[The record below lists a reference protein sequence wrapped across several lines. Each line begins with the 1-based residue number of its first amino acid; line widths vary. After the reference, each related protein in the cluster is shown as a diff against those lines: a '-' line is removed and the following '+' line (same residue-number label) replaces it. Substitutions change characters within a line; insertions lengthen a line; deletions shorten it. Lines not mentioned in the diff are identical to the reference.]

1 MVNHHPMDAALVL
14 ILEQVRELF
23 FKNGVRSVCMEA
35 IATAL
40 NLSRRQLNHHFTN
53 KNRLV
58 EKLLELERQNF
69 EIIFDQHNFEG
80 VNAIDIL
87 LIVSRDVGER
97 FRDVSPSMTYDL
109 KKYYPEIYHKHVDER
124 IEFIY
129 QKIQINL
136 QKGISQGMYRDD
148 LSVELIARLYIR
160 RLIDLHNPDFFPAD
174 KFSFQTLFEVMFDNF
189 IRGIAKP
196 EGITYY
202 EKQRKKFNF
211 NQFI

>member
-1 MVNHHPMDAALVL
+1 
-14 ILEQVRELF
+14 
-23 FKNGVRSVCMEA
+23 
-35 IATAL
+35 
-40 NLSRRQLNHHFTN
+40 
-53 KNRLV
+53 
-58 EKLLELERQNF
+58 
-69 EIIFDQHNFEG
+69 
-80 VNAIDIL
+80 
-87 LIVSRDVGER
+87 
-97 FRDVSPSMTYDL
+97 
-109 KKYYPEIYHKHVDER
+109 
-124 IEFIY
+124 
-129 QKIQINL
+129 
-136 QKGISQGMYRDD
+136 MYRDD